1 MNNLIEVPL
10 WLLVVLTA
18 LAVVTS
24 LQYFLLPPVRMLL
37 RRRANRL
44 IDEVNS
50 RLALELPSFKL
61 TKREV
66 LIDRLVYHPHV
77 MAEVDRVAREEGTSR
92 DAIVQQVR
100 SYAVEIVPA
109 FNARLYFKWAYWL
122 ARRIVHML
130 YRVRLGFADDASLKD
145 LPPNSSVVFVMNHR
159 SNMDYIVAT
168 YLAAERTALSYAV
181 GEWARTWPLQQL
193 IRMMGGYF
201 VRRDSGDGLYRQV
214 LQCYVQMAAEGGVPQ
229 AVFPEGYLSR
239 DGKLSAP
246 KLGLLGYLARPYLQ
260 ADREFAQQ
268 LPDTN
273 DSPGPVPRDS
283 EPESK
288 QQSKQALNSL
298 VFIPV
303 GINYDRVLEDRI
315 LLANLRN
322 SQSNTKPKFKFFTL
336 GRFARFLG
344 KQAWLALTGRW
355 YRFGYA
361 CVNFGTP
368 LSLCDWIEQR
378 KATGIEDNSWHDQVE
393 ALSQDLMER
402 IGDIIPILPVAL
414 VATVFRNA
422 KQYDQSAIKLSEID
436 IKRRVTVL
444 IDHLVAG
451 GAHVYIP
458 RNNLDYAVTVGLRM
472 LELRHLLINDDGWYA
487 LAPENE
493 DVLDFYASSIEHFDT
508 VIQPS
513 ETTGNSDISASAST
527 SSKTGNTLEQTAANA
542 KHQSS
547 TIEPTH

>member
-1 MNNLIEVPL
+1 
-10 WLLVVLTA
+10 
-18 LAVVTS
+18 
-24 LQYFLLPPVRMLL
+24 
-37 RRRANRL
+37 
-44 IDEVNS
+44 
-50 RLALELPSFKL
+50 
-61 TKREV
+61 
-66 LIDRLVYHPHV
+66 
-77 MAEVDRVAREEGTSR
+77 
-92 DAIVQQVR
+92 
-100 SYAVEIVPA
+100 
-109 FNARLYFKWAYWL
+109 
-122 ARRIVHML
+122 
-130 YRVRLGFADDASLKD
+130 
-145 LPPNSSVVFVMNHR
+145 
-159 SNMDYIVAT
+159 
-168 YLAAERTALSYAV
+168 
-181 GEWARTWPLQQL
+181 
-193 IRMMGGYF
+193 MGGYF

-239 DGKLSAP
+239 DGKLAAP

-260 ADREFAQQ
+260 ADKPFAQQ
-268 LPDTN
+268 LHKTN
-273 DSPGPVPRDS
+273 DSHGATSS
-283 EPESK
+283 E
-288 QQSKQALNSL
+288 SKQALNNL

-336 GRFARFLG
+336 GRFAKFLG

-378 KATGIEDNSWHDQVE
+378 KATGIKDNSWHDQVE
-393 ALSQDLMER
+393 ALSLDLMER
-402 IGDIIPILPVAL
+402 IGGIIPILPVAL

-422 KQYDQSAIKLSEID
+422 KRNDQSATQLSEID
-436 IKRRVTVL
+436 IKRRVAVM

-472 LELRHLLINDDGWYA
+472 LELRHLLTNDDGWYA
-487 LAPENE
+487 LEPENE
-493 DVLDFYASSIEHFDT
+493 DVLNFYASSIEHFDT
-508 VIQPS
+508 DIQPS
-513 ETTGNSDISASAST
+513 G
-527 SSKTGNTLEQTAANA
+527 KTGKAAEKTATNT
-542 KHQSS
+542 KHRSA

>member
-1 MNNLIEVPL
+1 MNNIIEVPL

-92 DAIVQQVR
+92 DDIVQQVR
-100 SYAVEIVPA
+100 GYAVEIVPA

-130 YRVRLGFADDASLKD
+130 YRVRLGFANDASLKD

-181 GEWARTWPLQQL
+181 GEWARVWPLQQL
-193 IRMMGGYF
+193 IRLMGGYF

-229 AVFPEGYLSR
+229 AVFPEGHLSR

-260 ADREFAQQ
+260 TNQEITQQ
-268 LPDTN
+268 QHGAN
-273 DSPGPVPRDS
+273 DSKAAARPDIDS
-283 EPESK
+283 EQNQASIP
-288 QQSKQALNSL
+288 ALNNL

-315 LLANLRN
+315 LLASLQKSRD
-322 SQSNTKPKFKFFTL
+322 KGAAKFKFFTL
-336 GRFARFLG
+336 GRFAKFLG
-344 KQAWLALTGRW
+344 NQAWLALTGRW

-368 LSLCDWIEQR
+368 LSLSDWIEQR
-378 KATGIEDNSWHDQVE
+378 KAAGIEDNSWHDQVT
-393 ALSQDLMER
+393 ALSGDLMER
-402 IGDIIPILPVAL
+402 IGRIIPILPVAL
-414 VATVFRNA
+414 VATIFRNA
-422 KQYDQSAIKLSEID
+422 RHNGESAIELSEID
-436 IKRRVTVL
+436 IKRRVTVM
-444 IDHLVAG
+444 IDHLVAS

-458 RNNLDYAVTVGLRM
+458 RNNLDYAVSVGLRM
-472 LELRHLLINDDGWYA
+472 LQLRHLLANNDGWYR
-487 LAPENE
+487 LVPENE
-493 DVLDFYASSIEHFDT
+493 DVLDFYASSIEHFNLDPNSSNELGSST
-508 VIQPS
+508 VES
-513 ETTGNSDISASAST
+513 TFNTTGNKLEYPRTST
-527 SSKTGNTLEQTAANA
+527 S
-542 KHQSS
+542 HQSPPV
-547 TIEPTH
+547 EPSSS

>member
-1 MNNLIEVPL
+1 MNNIIEVPL

-100 SYAVEIVPA
+100 GYAVEIVPA

-130 YRVRLGFADDASLKD
+130 YRVRLGFANDASLKD

-181 GEWARTWPLQQL
+181 GEWARVWPLQQL
-193 IRMMGGYF
+193 IRLMGGYF

-229 AVFPEGYLSR
+229 AVFPEGHLSR

-246 KLGLLGYLARPYLQ
+246 KLGLLGYLARHYLQ
-260 ADREFAQQ
+260 PNQRISNQHRGSNDTKSVAP
-268 LPDTN
+268 PDK
-273 DSPGPVPRDS
+273 DS
-283 EPESK
+283 EQNQASNP
-288 QQSKQALNSL
+288 ALNNL

-315 LLANLRN
+315 LLASLQKSRD
-322 SQSNTKPKFKFFTL
+322 KGAAKFKFFTL
-336 GRFARFLG
+336 GRFAKFLG
-344 KQAWLALTGRW
+344 NQAWLALTGRW

-368 LSLCDWIEQR
+368 LSLSDWIEQR
-378 KATGIEDNSWHDQVE
+378 KAAGIEDNSWHDQVT
-393 ALSQDLMER
+393 ALSGDLMER
-402 IGDIIPILPVAL
+402 IGRIIPILPVAL
-414 VATVFRNA
+414 VATIFRNA
-422 KQYDQSAIKLSEID
+422 RHNGESAIELSEID
-436 IKRRVTVL
+436 IKRRVTVM
-444 IDHLVAG
+444 IDHLVAS

-458 RNNLDYAVTVGLRM
+458 RNNLDYAVSVGLRM
-472 LELRHLLINDDGWYA
+472 LQLRHLLANNDGWYR
-487 LAPENE
+487 LVPENE
-493 DVLDFYASSIEHFDT
+493 DVLDFYASSIEHFNLDPNSSNELGSST
-508 VIQPS
+508 VES
-513 ETTGNSDISASAST
+513 TFNTTGNKLEYPRTST
-527 SSKTGNTLEQTAANA
+527 S
-542 KHQSS
+542 HQSPPV
-547 TIEPTH
+547 EPSSS